1 MSDKKNKPD
10 LKIVSSNKKPDEN
23 KLTKKQLGFIDSI
36 LNGKSLV
43 ESYLEHYQV
52 SPKTKNSTIR
62 HMASQLRANPNI
74 TQTINKR
81 IEEKKRNNLATE
93 HKIKD
98 HLLNSLLGF
107 INDDT
112 ESTANKLKAIE
123 MYGRNLDLWKQNIV
137 IEEKNN
143 SSTEVETR
151 LREKLG
157 KLLEK

>member
-1 MSDKKNKPD
+1 
-10 LKIVSSNKKPDEN
+10 
-23 KLTKKQLGFIDSI
+23 
-36 LNGKSLV
+36 
-43 ESYLEHYQV
+43 
-52 SPKTKNSTIR
+52 
-62 HMASQLRANPNI
+62 MASQLRANPNI
-74 TQTINKR
+74 TQAINKR